1 MGNISSKSGL
11 YGAGSSSTGS
21 GLSITPGQGE
31 INIGPFGGFGWLE
44 NYLKGSID
52 FGGWV
57 FNGTSTPGR
66 TVKSPVGLG
75 SSSTTNDAVQI
86 NGGTLAT
93 HGIYQDAN
101 SSPAT
106 ASTTWTLSVW
116 ARSVTGSITVKL
128 RLDSGNETGTEQS
141 FNVGTSWQR
150 ISVTQ
155 SFSAASTGTVRSHII
170 NGTSNVCLWGA
181 QLNKSDKPGIF
192 YPTAGNNYGVFGSVG
207 HYGWVLGSGEAE
219 GSGRI
224 STGGVTIFSGTEAT
238 KAALTIMNFSS
249 NYYQTIL
256 NVYGSGY
263 GHVGAISA
271 GFDGLE
277 FTSYD
282 ETRFNATTSTHGITF
297 GESTAAVSVINGVS
311 TRAILRLTQT
321 SGQTEKSIRLFNQS
335 GSTELFFVDKDGAL
349 GFDKTVPNPGTTGA
363 ITINKPAGGVRLAAG
378 QSSVVVT
385 NSLVTTSTHIL
396 ATVATNDSTLK
407 SVNVVPAAGSF
418 TITGNAAATGEVL
431 IRWVIIQ

>member
-52 FGGWV
+52 FVGWV
-57 FNGTSTPGR
+57 LNGTTIAGR

-116 ARSVTGSITVKL
+116 ARSVTGSVTVKL

-181 QLNKSDKPGIF
+181 QLNKSNQPGIF
-192 YPTAGNNYGVFGSVG
+192 YPTGSDINYGAYGSVG
-207 HYGWVLGSGEAE
+207 HYGWVLGSGESE
-219 GSGRI
+219 GNNRF
-224 STGGVTIFSGTEAT
+224 TGGVTIFSGTQAS
-238 KAALTIMNFSS
+238 KAALAVMNFSD
-249 NYYQTIL
+249 NFYQKVISI
-256 NVYGSGY
+256 YGSGY
-263 GHVGAISA
+263 NSVGTIETFADGISITSRTTTVFGSYDSSHGVYFGDAVGAGRI
-271 GFDGLE
+271 
-277 FTSYD
+277 
-282 ETRFNATTSTHGITF
+282 
-297 GESTAAVSVINGVS
+297 INYSPSRNV
-311 TRAILRLTQT
+311 LRLDTAT
-321 SGQTEKSIRLFNQS
+321 GQSANSVSLFS
-335 GSTELFFVDKDGAL
+335 SSTELFFVSKDGAL

-385 NSLVTTSTHIL
+385 NSLVTSSTHIL

-407 SVNVVPAAGSF
+407 SVNVVPSAGSF
-418 TITGNAAATGEVL
+418 TVTGNAAATGEVL
-431 IRWVIIQ
+431 IRWIIIQ